1 MGNELNRINA
11 TTKPRLLSI
20 KEIEYVTQKKN
31 TATTEGVVL
40 ESWWNIYRM
49 QVNII

>member
-20 KEIEYVTQKKN
+20 KEIEYVPQQNYSNNRRTNARIK
-31 TATTEGVVL
+31 EEYL
-40 ESWWNIYRM
+40 
-49 QVNII
+49 